1 MATTPATATTETY
14 GISETIA
21 NYTIESDNTTDT
33 PQVEEVRDQKNA
45 LINEIRYDTLVEL
58 RLTLRGATKPT
69 AGTDITYNNVK
80 YRISSVEN
88 AGSYNG
94 LRRFTVRAKKTDNF
108 PPQGS

>member
-14 GISETIA
+14 CISETLTG
-21 NYTIESDNTTDT
+21 YTIESVNITDT

-45 LINEIRYDTLVEL
+45 LINEIKYDTLVEL
-58 RLTLRGATKPT
+58 RLVVRGATKPT
-69 AGTDITYNNVK
+69 AGSDITYNNVK
-80 YRISSVEN
+80 YRISSVED

-94 LRRFTVRAKKTDNF
+94 LRRYTVTAKKADNF

>member
-14 GISETIA
+14 GIAETLTG
-21 NYTIESDNTTDT
+21 YTIESATITDT

-45 LINEIRYDTLVEL
+45 LINEIKYDTLVEL
-58 RLTLRGATKPT
+58 RLVVRGATKPT

-80 YRISSVEN
+80 YRISQVED
-88 AGSYNG
+88 AGTYNG
-94 LRRFTVRAKKTDNF
+94 LKRFTVTAKKADNF